1 MDHPTITLEQVIY
14 RLTESSTEEAF
25 LAANPA
31 TSDWLAAQ
39 PGFIARE
46 LAVAPD
52 GTWVDHVWWRDLPS
66 AETAAA
72 AYMATDACAQ
82 LGVFLDQASVS
93 FRHCRITLTV
103 GADRARMAA

>member
-1 MDHPTITLEQVIY
+1 MDQTTITLEQVIY
-14 RLTESSTEEAF
+14 RLAEGATEEAF

-52 GTWVDHVWWRDLPS
+52 GTWVDHVWWEDLAS
-66 AETAAA
+66 AEAAA
-72 AYMATDACAQ
+72 GAYMATDACAQ
-82 LGVFLDQASVS
+82 LGVFLDQSSAS
-93 FRHCRITLTV
+93 FRHCRIALRV
-103 GADRARMAA
+103 GAVRAERAA